1 MVQGIGAMNRMFA
14 VLPAK
19 VEASARV
26 AMEKGAEELVAMM
39 KRLVPVDEGDLRNS
53 IAWTWGAAPKGA
65 TVLAE
70 SKTADARGL
79 KLTVYATDY
88 KARWIEFGTTK
99 MSAKPFF
106 FPSWRSMRKRIRSRV
121 TREMKKAIVEA
132 RS

>member
-14 VLPAK
+14 ALPAK

-26 AMEKGAEELVAMM
+26 AMERGAEERVARM
-39 KRLVPVDEGDLRNS
+39 KRLVPVDGGDLRNS

-70 SKTADARGL
+70 SKTDARGL